1 MRNLARTYRGNTK
14 NDKRDAFIVGDT
26 ARTRPDALRPTNRQE
41 EFFTSLKHLNGLD
54 DDLRRHTTS
63 HINQLRA
70 VLLKCSPELE
80 KALAGVNL
88 TRIMGMGPRPSAH
101 FQLSGISSG

>member
-1 MRNLARTYRGNTK
+1 MRNLARTCRGNTK

-80 KALAGVNL
+80 KPWQEL
-88 TRIMGMGPRPSAH
+88 TSPGSWAWGHAPSAH
-101 FQLSGISSG
+101 VQLSGISSG